1 MEALPNTLAELKRRI
16 CDKYLITYLIK
27 LQNFSQVLF
36 YYISSSKLLSYKDHP
51 RGRIYKEQCNF
62 YFIFSQ
68 AWHSGTS
75 SSSSISS
82 ISISR
87 TTDTTTAMFVVAI
100 LPNVYIWCV
109 DISALGSGN
118 QTNKISQTNSKIT
131 PKNFLNLYKQDH
143 IKLYVHSCVKT

>member
-1 MEALPNTLAELKRRI
+1 MWNSNP
-16 CDKYLITYLIK
+16 C
-27 LQNFSQVLF
+27 
-36 YYISSSKLLSYKDHP
+36 
-51 RGRIYKEQCNF
+51 C
-62 YFIFSQ
+62 IF
-68 AWHSGTS
+68 S

-131 PKNFLNLYKQDH
+131 LKNF
-143 IKLYVHSCVKT
+143 